1 MEVLER
7 LFGLLVNKVPAGFA
21 EGLLCF
27 FYFVFRPY
35 RAVLRMVRFARRN
48 NIPSRLL
55 VAVAALLFL
64 LASGFSHPLSA
75 QFSLTDVANGLTQLW
90 SASNKVDALYVI
102 LCTFGLTVLVIFVE
116 QCIGLLISI
125 RRRRL
130 FQDFYYVAVGLTMLW
145 WAVVVVPFVY
155 VSLEES
161 FYLNPIPMIFI
172 LLFFFIS
179 LVAPLLFVIELERRW
194 HRSSRLAPRFLRIPS
209 IYSSILAIIFIV
221 PGYLSYLGSAFYSKS
236 MSYSAACFS
245 KDGAMHIAIGAENPS
260 QAIAFIDGFFL
271 SVNVKELFIGHTKY
285 VVHVENKVLFDALK
299 EEIVL
304 KPGEIK
310 RFRLKVFLKTDV
322 KPRGDALTCGISAT
336 EPPMQTILFEKRIDV
351 PNREVDI
358 EVLH

>member
-64 LASGFSHPLSA
+64 LASGFSHPLRA
-75 QFSLTDVANGLTQLW
+75 QFSLRDVANGLTQLW
-90 SASNKVDALYVI
+90 SAGNKVDALYVI

-116 QCIGLLISI
+116 QCIGLLMSI

-161 FYLNPIPMIFI
+161 FDLNPIPMIFI
-172 LLFFFIS
+172 LLFFFIL
-179 LVAPLLFVIELERRW
+179 LVAPLLFVILVGTALVSIKSAGTTLLENSVDLQLDSR
-194 HRSSRLAPRFLRIPS
+194 HYVRSPRLPQLSRVGLLFE
-209 IYSSILAIIFIV
+209 V
-221 PGYLSYLGSAFYSKS
+221 
-236 MSYSAACFS
+236 
-245 KDGAMHIAIGAENPS
+245 H
-260 QAIAFIDGFFL
+260 
-271 SVNVKELFIGHTKY
+271 ELFGR
-285 VVHVENKVLFDALK
+285 LLL
-299 EEIVL
+299 EEWRHAHRDRCR
-304 KPGEIK
+304 KSES
-310 RFRLKVFLKTDV
+310 
-322 KPRGDALTCGISAT
+322 GD
-336 EPPMQTILFEKRIDV
+336 RI
-351 PNREVDI
+351 
-358 EVLH
+358 H